1 MSKPTKYCLRC
12 GYDLAHLD
20 TSACPECGRTFDPS
34 EPSTFGPLPQRPIPW
49 QAVASIACTLVFFA
63 ALYIDSRPSA
73 ARGWDPWY
81 YNHAD
86 KFVAFIALF
95 AFAVGCL
102 LATVRLRRWVPA
114 VIGAIGVLGMVWQIL
129 LWVIRFLPYYW

>member
-1 MSKPTKYCLRC
+1 MV
-12 GYDLAHLD
+12 
-20 TSACPECGRTFDPS
+20 
-34 EPSTFGPLPQRPIPW
+34 PLLVKRKRAANQPQRPIPW
-49 QAVASIACTLVFFA
+49 QALASIVCTLVFFA
-63 ALYIDSRPSA
+63 ALYIDSRPSLSNH
-73 ARGWDPWY
+73 PPMWY
-81 YNHAD
+81 YHGS

-114 VIGAIGVLGMVWQIL
+114 VIGAIGVLGMVWQVL